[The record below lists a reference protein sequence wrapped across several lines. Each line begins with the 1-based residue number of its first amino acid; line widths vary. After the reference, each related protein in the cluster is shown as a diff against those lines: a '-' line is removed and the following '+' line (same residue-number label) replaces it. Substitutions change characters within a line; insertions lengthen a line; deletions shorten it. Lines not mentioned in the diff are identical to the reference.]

1 MDKKEIVRALNTTSN
16 LTGVVC
22 IADITHDLGYQGRYI
37 DDYLAVGVLAE
48 LIDKG
53 VIELKLNETND
64 INDEQKLYYLKRLL
78 QEE

>member
-1 MDKKEIVRALNTTSN
+1 MEKEKIVKALNTTSN